1 MVIILWNPMI
11 TMLHNGDFMGF
22 HWIIWDKIW
31 RIWRWFMGFN
41 GMMGLDFFVGC
52 HQTWQLEMAQ
62 LSQKRFLAGLKLSLL
77 LSGWWFQPLRK
88 IWKSVGIIIPN
99 IWKSK
104 IHVPNHQPAGKSKDD
119 YITSLRPPHAH
130 SVLRRGTFWFCS
142 AAGSKELCLSQGRLQ
157 IKYRK

>member
-41 GMMGLDFFVGC
+41 GMMGLDFFRGMSSN
-52 HQTWQLEMAQ
+52 MATGNGTTQ
-62 LSQKRFLAGLKLSLL
+62 SEEVSSWAKTIFIVIWLVV
-77 LSGWWFQPLRK
+77 QPLRK